1 MFSRKVLLNT
11 LCEFGP
17 VTAFMVAYTIADF
30 QMGTVAMM
38 VAVVIALVVLQ
49 ATEHHLPIFAL
60 ISAATV
66 LVFGGISLFIEI
78 PSIFILRDTIFD
90 SIFGIVLV
98 ISVYMKRPALK
109 YIFKNVFAIT
119 DRGWSVLT
127 LRWGFFFFVLALVN
141 EGIRWTLTPDDW
153 VLAKVYMIVGTVIF
167 GMYQFTL
174 TKKERLPDAT
184 EWGIGR

>member
-1 MFSRKVLLNT
+1 MFSRKVVLNT

-17 VTAFMVAYTIADF
+17 ITAFMVAYTLGNF
-30 QMGTVAMM
+30 QTGTVAMM
-38 VAVVIALVVLQ
+38 IAVVIALVVLQ

-60 ISAATV
+60 ISAVTV
-66 LVFGGISLFIEI
+66 LIFGGVSLFIEI

-90 SIFGIVLV
+90 SIFGIILV
-98 ISVYMKRPALK
+98 GSVYAKKPALR

-119 DRGWSVLT
+119 EEGWATLT
-127 LRWGFFFFVLALVN
+127 LRWGIFFFVLAGVN

-153 VLAKVYMIVGTVIF
+153 VIAKVYMIIGTVLF

-174 TKKERLPDAT
+174 TKRERLSEAT
-184 EWGIGR
+184 EWGIKQ